1 MDEEFIVDRVIH
13 GTKLKTKEMDIH
25 NNGGQFKS
33 TYRTV
38 CRL

>member
-1 MDEEFIVDRVIH
+1 MDEEFIADRVIH
-13 GTKLKTKEMDIH
+13 GTKLMTKEMDKH
-25 NNGGQFKS
+25 NNGGQFIG